1 MHGTLICVVTEGAEN
16 DDAVAQAVAISERL
30 DLRLVLTHVVDGI
43 SLGNG
48 TGNGE
53 ESITMKGDRTAAER
67 RLAELARDH
76 GIDEGAGRRVAV
88 GDSATLLGQIAS
100 EEAADVIV
108 VGARTRG
115 WGRRGLESRLAQELE
130 TETPVPVLIAPPRTR
145 SPRTRQAANGTSR
158 R

>member
-1 MHGTLICVVTEGAEN
+1 MHGTLICAVTEGAEN
-16 DDAVAQAVAISERL
+16 DDAVAQAAAISERL
-30 DLRLVLTHVVDGI
+30 GLRLVLTHVVDGI
-43 SLGNG
+43 ALGN
-48 TGNGE
+48 GNGE

-76 GIDEGAGRRVAV
+76 GIDDSAERRVAV

-108 VGARTRG
+108 VGARARG
-115 WGRRGLESRLAQELE
+115 WGRRGLESPLAQELE

-145 SPRTRQAANGTSR
+145 PRRKREAANGTR
-158 R
+158 

>member
-1 MHGTLICVVTEGAEN
+1 MNGTVICAVTEAAEN
-16 DDAVAQAVAISERL
+16 DEAVAQAVAISERL
-30 DLRLVLTHVVDGI
+30 GLRLVLTHVVDGI
-43 SLGNG
+43 PLGN
-48 TGNGE
+48 GNGE

-76 GIDEGAGRRVAV
+76 GIGVSAERRVAV
-88 GDSATLLGQIAS
+88 GDSAALLGQIAS

-130 TETPVPVLIAPPRTR
+130 TETRVPVLIAPPRTR
-145 SPRTRQAANGTSR
+145 RPRARQAANGAHR